1 MLESTVCD
9 KVALG
14 LGNEIAITYDKIR
27 YLGNNEFDI
36 AKKYKELTYNK
47 VVSDTNKFH
56 FVCE

>member
-14 LGNEIAITYDKIR
+14 LGNEIAITYDRIR

-36 AKKYKELTYNK
+36 EKKYKELTYNE

-56 FVCE
+56 FICE